1 MAKKKTVSLG
11 DLDRKLDRVIDA
23 MATKEDID
31 RLEKRM
37 DGFDLR
43 LQRIIVA
50 LDTMKTS
57 MEKMLLEYAAIS
69 TQLSRHEEWFKILAK
84 KTGVKLP
91 I

>member
-1 MAKKKTVSLG
+1 MAKKKKIG
-11 DLDRKLDRVIDA
+11 FEELDAKLDRVIDA

-50 LDTMKTS
+50 LDAMKTS
-57 MEKMLLEYAAIS
+57 MEKMLLEYAVIS

-84 KTGVKLP
+84 KTGAKLP